1 MISRNLERNQP
12 VKHSFFTSILNAV
25 IAVVLFSLAAVL
37 PVSAGQ
43 GDATS
48 PAPLRTPTHTVE
60 PTNTETK
67 RVVQSKG
74 ETTATVEEPK
84 VATLTAMPDGSIVHQ
99 VDKGVTLWDLAIA
112 YGLRVDE
119 LVTFNRLS
127 PSNPVIYEGQN
138 VIIQPSFTP
147 TKTATITNTPPPPT
161 RTPRP
166 TLTPRPKQPTHT
178 PQASFTATTPPLMPE
193 IPSLEGVGRRSL
205 AITIIVVSALG
216 LLILFTLGT
225 NGKNQP

>member
-1 MISRNLERNQP
+1 M
-12 VKHSFFTSILNAV
+12 KHSFFSSVINAV
-25 IAVVLFSLAAVL
+25 FAVILFSLAAVF

-43 GDATS
+43 ADATP

-60 PTNTETK
+60 PTITETR
-67 RVVQSKG
+67 RVVQAKG
-74 ETTATVEEPK
+74 EITATVEEPK
-84 VATLTAMPDGSIVHQ
+84 VVTLTAMPDGSIVHQ
-99 VDKGVTLWDLAIA
+99 VAKGVTLWDLAIA

-166 TLTPRPKQPTHT
+166 TLSPRPTQSTRTPQPT
-178 PQASFTATTPPLMPE
+178 FTATTPPLLPE
-193 IPSLEGVGRRSL
+193 IPSLEGISRRSL
-205 AITIIVVSALG
+205 AITIIIVSALG
-216 LLILFTLGT
+216 LLILFALGPH
-225 NGKNQP
+225 GKNQP

>member
-1 MISRNLERNQP
+1 
-12 VKHSFFTSILNAV
+12 VKHSFFTSILNTV
-25 IAVVLFSLAAVL
+25 FTVVLFSMATVL

-43 GDATS
+43 NDAT
-48 PAPLRTPTHTVE
+48 PLAPLRTPTNTVE
-60 PTNTETK
+60 PTITETK
-67 RVVQSKG
+67 RVVQAKG

-84 VATLTAMPDGSIVHQ
+84 VVTLTAMPDGSIVQQ
-99 VDKGVTLWDLAIA
+99 VAKGVTLWDLAIA

-127 PSNPVIYEGQN
+127 PSNPVIYEGQKI
-138 VIIQPSFTP
+138 IIQPSFTP
-147 TKTATITNTPPPPT
+147 TKTATITETPPPPT

-166 TLTPRPKQPTHT
+166 TLTPRPTQPTHT
-178 PQASFTATTPPLMPE
+178 PQNTFTATTPPLMPE

-225 NGKNQP
+225 HGKNQP